1 MPPTLATYTPKGINY
16 FGLHPKAIAPLLP
29 WCYNGV
35 TAAPGSR
42 ASARVNRGVVVMDF
56 FRQQLFNIIA
66 FVFLGLFVAVWGSV
80 LLRVGFWV
88 PDGRTVAPPLNGA
101 LVTAA
106 GVLATSLSS
115 LTASALGFTIAEVR
129 RDERGGGGAGGR
141 GSGAA
146 PAVSPSEVTAR
157 LSGRIVAAIVV
168 YLAVGLL
175 VLLLWLVK
183 GTASTDL
190 IGAFAL
196 SLLGWLIG
204 AAGVVF
210 QTEKSSD

>member
-1 MPPTLATYTPKGINY
+1 MHVI
-16 FGLHPKAIAPLLP
+16 
-29 WCYNGV
+29 
-35 TAAPGSR
+35 R
-42 ASARVNRGVVVMDF
+42 R
-56 FRQQLFNIIA
+56 QLFNIIA
-66 FVFLGLFVAVWGSV
+66 FVFLALFVAVWGAV

-88 PDGRTVAPPLNGA
+88 PDGRTAAPPLNGA

-129 RDERGGGGAGGR
+129 QAEGSAAARRPAGSATGT
-141 GSGAA
+141 AFN
-146 PAVSPSEVTAR
+146 PAEVTAR
-157 LSGRIVAAIVV
+157 LSGRIIAAIVV

-175 VLLLWLVK
+175 VLLVWLAK

-190 IGAFAL
+190 VGAFAL

-210 QTEKSSD
+210 QTEKTGT

>member
-1 MPPTLATYTPKGINY
+1 
-16 FGLHPKAIAPLLP
+16 
-29 WCYNGV
+29 
-35 TAAPGSR
+35 
-42 ASARVNRGVVVMDF
+42 MDF
-56 FRQQLFNIIA
+56 LRQQLFNIIA

-88 PDGRTVAPPLNGA
+88 PDGRTVAPALNGA

-129 RDERGGGGAGGR
+129 RDESEQDARRPSGPAEQ
-141 GSGAA
+141 GS
-146 PAVSPSEVTAR
+146 PVINPSDVTAR
-157 LSGRIVAAIVV
+157 LSGRIVAAIIV
-168 YLAVGLL
+168 YLAVGLA
-175 VLLLWLVK
+175 VLLLWLAK

-210 QTEKSSD
+210 QTEKRST

>member
-1 MPPTLATYTPKGINY
+1 
-16 FGLHPKAIAPLLP
+16 
-29 WCYNGV
+29 
-35 TAAPGSR
+35 
-42 ASARVNRGVVVMDF
+42 MDF
-56 FRQQLFNIIA
+56 LRQQLFNIIA

-129 RDERGGGGAGGR
+129 RDESEQDARR
-141 GSGAA
+141 PSGSGGSST
-146 PAVSPSEVTAR
+146 VINPSDVTAR
-157 LSGRIVAAIVV
+157 LSGRIIAAIIV
-168 YLAVGLL
+168 YLAVGLA
-175 VLLLWLVK
+175 VLLLWLAK

-210 QTEKSSD
+210 QTEKRST

>member
-1 MPPTLATYTPKGINY
+1 M
-16 FGLHPKAIAPLLP
+16 
-29 WCYNGV
+29 
-35 TAAPGSR
+35 
-42 ASARVNRGVVVMDF
+42 MDF
-56 FRQQLFNIIA
+56 LRQQLFNIIA
-66 FVFLGLFVAVWGSV
+66 LVFLGLFVAVWGTV

-88 PDGRTVAPPLNGA
+88 PDGRTAAPPLNGA

-129 RDERGGGGAGGR
+129 RGEPGSGDSAPAGAPAGGR
-141 GSGAA
+141 GRGSATM
-146 PAVSPSEVTAR
+146 VSPSDVMAS
-157 LSGRIVAAIVV
+157 LSGRVVAAIVV

-210 QTEKSSD
+210 QTEKPSG

>member
-1 MPPTLATYTPKGINY
+1 MEIL
-16 FGLHPKAIAPLLP
+16 
-29 WCYNGV
+29 
-35 TAAPGSR
+35 
-42 ASARVNRGVVVMDF
+42 
-56 FRQQLFNIIA
+56 RQQLFNIIA

-129 RDERGGGGAGGR
+129 RDESGQDARRPSGPGAP
-141 GSGAA
+141 GSST
-146 PAVSPSEVTAR
+146 AVNPSDVTAR
-157 LSGRIVAAIVV
+157 LSGRIIAAIIV
-168 YLAVGLL
+168 YLAVGLA
-175 VLLLWLVK
+175 VLLLWLAK

-210 QTEKSSD
+210 QTEKRNT

>member
-1 MPPTLATYTPKGINY
+1 
-16 FGLHPKAIAPLLP
+16 
-29 WCYNGV
+29 
-35 TAAPGSR
+35 
-42 ASARVNRGVVVMDF
+42 MDIL
-56 FRQQLFNIIA
+56 RQQLFNIIA

-129 RDERGGGGAGGR
+129 REESGQDTRRPSGPGAP
-141 GSGAA
+141 GSSTAIN
-146 PAVSPSEVTAR
+146 PSDVTAR
-157 LSGRIVAAIVV
+157 LSGRIIAAIIV
-168 YLAVGLL
+168 YLAVGLA
-175 VLLLWLVK
+175 VLLLWLAK

-210 QTEKSSD
+210 QTEKRST

>member
-1 MPPTLATYTPKGINY
+1 
-16 FGLHPKAIAPLLP
+16 
-29 WCYNGV
+29 
-35 TAAPGSR
+35 
-42 ASARVNRGVVVMDF
+42 MDF
-56 FRQQLFNIIA
+56 LRQQLFNIIA

-129 RDERGGGGAGGR
+129 RDESEQDARRPSGHAGQ
-141 GSGAA
+141 GS
-146 PAVSPSEVTAR
+146 PVINPSDVTAR
-157 LSGRIVAAIVV
+157 LSGRIVAAIIV
-168 YLAVGLL
+168 YLAVGLA
-175 VLLLWLVK
+175 VLLLWLAK

-210 QTEKSSD
+210 QTEKRST

>member
-1 MPPTLATYTPKGINY
+1 MGMNML
-16 FGLHPKAIAPLLP
+16 
-29 WCYNGV
+29 
-35 TAAPGSR
+35 
-42 ASARVNRGVVVMDF
+42 
-56 FRQQLFNIIA
+56 RQQLFNIIA
-66 FVFLGLFVAVWGSV
+66 MVFLGLFVAVWGSV

-129 RDERGGGGAGGR
+129 RDERDAEAAR
-141 GSGAA
+141 KSA
-146 PAVSPSEVTAR
+146 PANTAAFSPGEVTAR
-157 LSGRIVAAIVV
+157 LSGRIIAAVVV
-168 YLAVGLL
+168 YLAMGLL

-183 GTASTDL
+183 GTAATDL

-210 QTEKSSD
+210 QTEKPAT

>member
-1 MPPTLATYTPKGINY
+1 
-16 FGLHPKAIAPLLP
+16 
-29 WCYNGV
+29 
-35 TAAPGSR
+35 
-42 ASARVNRGVVVMDF
+42 MDF
-56 FRQQLFNIIA
+56 LRQQLFNIIA
-66 FVFLGLFVAVWGSV
+66 FVFLGLFVAVWSSV

-129 RDERGGGGAGGR
+129 RDEEVRRDLQPGADAGV
-141 GSGAA
+141 AFN
-146 PAVSPSEVTAR
+146 PAEVTAR
-157 LSGRIVAAIVV
+157 LSPRIVAAVVV

-196 SLLGWLIG
+196 SLLGWLLG

-210 QTEKSSD
+210 QTEKPVS

>member
-1 MPPTLATYTPKGINY
+1 
-16 FGLHPKAIAPLLP
+16 
-29 WCYNGV
+29 
-35 TAAPGSR
+35 
-42 ASARVNRGVVVMDF
+42 MDF
-56 FRQQLFNIIA
+56 LRQQLFNIIA

-88 PDGRTVAPPLNGA
+88 PDGRTAAPPLNGA

-129 RDERGGGGAGGR
+129 RDEEIRRDLQPGAK
-141 GSGAA
+141 ATTA
-146 PAVSPSEVTAR
+146 FNPSDVAAR
-157 LSGRIVAAIVV
+157 LSGRIVTAVVV

-210 QTEKSSD
+210 QTEKPTA

>member
-1 MPPTLATYTPKGINY
+1 MHPTLTTYTSKGINY
-16 FGLHPKAIAPLLP
+16 FGSPLTIACPP
-29 WCYNGV
+29 RRCYNGWTV
-35 TAAPGSR
+35 APADPAA
-42 ASARVNRGVVVMDF
+42 AARDKGEAIMDAV
-56 FRQQLFNIIA
+56 RRQLFNIIA
-66 FVFLGLFVAVWGSV
+66 FVFLALFVAVWGTV

-88 PDGRTVAPPLNGA
+88 PDGRTAAPPLNGA

-129 RDERGGGGAGGR
+129 HAEGADR
-141 GSGAA
+141 NNTLFN
-146 PAVSPSEVTAR
+146 PSEVTAR

-175 VLLLWLVK
+175 VLLLWLAK

-210 QTEKSSD
+210 QTEKADS

>member
-1 MPPTLATYTPKGINY
+1 
-16 FGLHPKAIAPLLP
+16 
-29 WCYNGV
+29 
-35 TAAPGSR
+35 
-42 ASARVNRGVVVMDF
+42 MDVL
-56 FRQQLFNIIA
+56 RQQLFNIIA

-88 PDGRTVAPPLNGA
+88 PDGRTAAPPLNGA

-129 RDERGGGGAGGR
+129 QAEGAARSIRGAATGGGATGINPG
-141 GSGAA
+141 
-146 PAVSPSEVTAR
+146 EITAR

-168 YLAVGLL
+168 YLAVGLM

-210 QTEKSSD
+210 QTEKTGS

>member
-1 MPPTLATYTPKGINY
+1 
-16 FGLHPKAIAPLLP
+16 
-29 WCYNGV
+29 
-35 TAAPGSR
+35 
-42 ASARVNRGVVVMDF
+42 
-56 FRQQLFNIIA
+56 
-66 FVFLGLFVAVWGSV
+66 
-80 LLRVGFWV
+80 
-88 PDGRTVAPPLNGA
+88 

-129 RDERGGGGAGGR
+129 RDERDAEARRPAGPAAAGGAFN
-141 GSGAA
+141 
-146 PAVSPSEVTAR
+146 PSEVTAR
-157 LSGRIVAAIVV
+157 LSGRIVAAVVV

-210 QTEKSSD
+210 QTEKPTT

>member
-1 MPPTLATYTPKGINY
+1 
-16 FGLHPKAIAPLLP
+16 
-29 WCYNGV
+29 
-35 TAAPGSR
+35 
-42 ASARVNRGVVVMDF
+42 MDF
-56 FRQQLFNIIA
+56 LRQQLFNISA
-66 FVFLGLFVAVWGSV
+66 FVFLGLFVAVWGTV

-129 RDERGGGGAGGR
+129 RDEREQEARRPSGPGAPGGAM
-141 GSGAA
+141 AFN
-146 PAVSPSEVTAR
+146 PSEVTAR
-157 LSGRIVAAIVV
+157 LSGRIVAAVVV

-175 VLLLWLVK
+175 VLLLWLIK

-210 QTEKSSD
+210 QTEKPTT

>member
-1 MPPTLATYTPKGINY
+1 M
-16 FGLHPKAIAPLLP
+16 
-29 WCYNGV
+29 
-35 TAAPGSR
+35 
-42 ASARVNRGVVVMDF
+42 VMEF
-56 FRQQLFNIIA
+56 LRQQLFNIIA
-66 FVFLGLFVAVWGSV
+66 FVFLGLFVAVWGAV

-129 RDERGGGGAGGR
+129 RDELQREPGR
-141 GSGAA
+141 PSGPGTTASTVA
-146 PAVSPSEVTAR
+146 FNPSEVTAR

-168 YLAVGLL
+168 YLAVGLA
-175 VLLLWLVK
+175 VLLLWLAK

-210 QTEKSSD
+210 QTEKPSS

>member
-16 FGLHPKAIAPLLP
+16 FGTATASCPAPPPVLEHI
-29 WCYNGV
+29 
-35 TAAPGSR
+35 
-42 ASARVNRGVVVMDF
+42 MDVL
-56 FRQQLFNIIA
+56 RRHLFNIIA

-88 PDGRTVAPPLNGA
+88 PDGRTAAPPLSGA

-129 RDERGGGGAGGR
+129 QAEGKAEARRTGSATPGGTATFN
-141 GSGAA
+141 
-146 PAVSPSEVTAR
+146 PSDVTAR
-157 LSGRIVAAIVV
+157 LSGRIIAAIVV

-175 VLLLWLVK
+175 VLLLWLAK

-210 QTEKSSD
+210 QTEKTDA

>member
-1 MPPTLATYTPKGINY
+1 MEIL
-16 FGLHPKAIAPLLP
+16 
-29 WCYNGV
+29 
-35 TAAPGSR
+35 
-42 ASARVNRGVVVMDF
+42 
-56 FRQQLFNIIA
+56 RQQLFNIIA

-129 RDERGGGGAGGR
+129 RDESEQDARRPSGPGAP
-141 GSGAA
+141 GSST
-146 PAVSPSEVTAR
+146 AVNPSDVTSR
-157 LSGRIVAAIVV
+157 LSGRIIAAIIV
-168 YLAVGLL
+168 YLAVGLA
-175 VLLLWLVK
+175 VLLLWLAK

-210 QTEKSSD
+210 QTEKRNT

>member
-1 MPPTLATYTPKGINY
+1 
-16 FGLHPKAIAPLLP
+16 
-29 WCYNGV
+29 
-35 TAAPGSR
+35 
-42 ASARVNRGVVVMDF
+42 MDF
-56 FRQQLFNIIA
+56 LRQQLFNIIA

-129 RDERGGGGAGGR
+129 RDEQVQRDL
-141 GSGAA
+141 A
-146 PAVSPSEVTAR
+146 PGDADAVSFNPAEVTAR
-157 LSGRIVAAIVV
+157 LSGRIVAAVVV

-210 QTEKSSD
+210 QTEKPLS

>member
-1 MPPTLATYTPKGINY
+1 MEIL
-16 FGLHPKAIAPLLP
+16 
-29 WCYNGV
+29 
-35 TAAPGSR
+35 
-42 ASARVNRGVVVMDF
+42 
-56 FRQQLFNIIA
+56 RQQLFNIIA

-129 RDERGGGGAGGR
+129 REESGQDARRPPGPGAP
-141 GSGAA
+141 GSSTAIN
-146 PAVSPSEVTAR
+146 PSDVTAR
-157 LSGRIVAAIVV
+157 LSGRIIAAIIV
-168 YLAVGLL
+168 YLAVGLA
-175 VLLLWLVK
+175 VLLLWLAK

-210 QTEKSSD
+210 QTEKRNT

>member
-16 FGLHPKAIAPLLP
+16 FGTATAPCPALP
-29 WCYNGV
+29 PV
-35 TAAPGSR
+35 LQHS
-42 ASARVNRGVVVMDF
+42 MDVL
-56 FRQQLFNIIA
+56 RQHLFNIIA

-88 PDGRTVAPPLNGA
+88 PDGRTAAPPLNGA

-129 RDERGGGGAGGR
+129 QAEARRT
-141 GSGAA
+141 GSAA
-146 PAVSPSEVTAR
+146 PGGTATFNPSEVTAR
-157 LSGRIVAAIVV
+157 LSGRIIAAIVV
-168 YLAVGLL
+168 YLTVGML
-175 VLLLWLVK
+175 VLLLWLAK

-210 QTEKSSD
+210 QTEKADA

>member
-1 MPPTLATYTPKGINY
+1 
-16 FGLHPKAIAPLLP
+16 
-29 WCYNGV
+29 
-35 TAAPGSR
+35 
-42 ASARVNRGVVVMDF
+42 MDF
-56 FRQQLFNIIA
+56 LRQQLFNIIA

-80 LLRVGFWV
+80 LLRVGFWE
-88 PDGRTVAPPLNGA
+88 PDGLTIAPSLNGA

-129 RDERGGGGAGGR
+129 RDERDAEARR
-141 GSGAA
+141 GPGPGVPGSASA
-146 PAVSPSEVTAR
+146 FNPSEVTAR
-157 LSGRIVAAIVV
+157 LSGRIVAAVVV

-210 QTEKSSD
+210 QTEKTTT

>member
-1 MPPTLATYTPKGINY
+1 
-16 FGLHPKAIAPLLP
+16 
-29 WCYNGV
+29 
-35 TAAPGSR
+35 
-42 ASARVNRGVVVMDF
+42 MDIL
-56 FRQQLFNIIA
+56 RQQLFNIIA

-88 PDGRTVAPPLNGA
+88 PDGRTLAPPLNGA

-129 RDERGGGGAGGR
+129 RDERDAEARRGPGPGAP
-141 GSGAA
+141 GSASA
-146 PAVSPSEVTAR
+146 FNPSEVTAR
-157 LSGRIVAAIVV
+157 LSGRIVAAVVV

-210 QTEKSSD
+210 QTEKPTT

>member
-1 MPPTLATYTPKGINY
+1 MEIL
-16 FGLHPKAIAPLLP
+16 
-29 WCYNGV
+29 
-35 TAAPGSR
+35 
-42 ASARVNRGVVVMDF
+42 
-56 FRQQLFNIIA
+56 RQQLFNIIA

-129 RDERGGGGAGGR
+129 RE
-141 GSGAA
+141 GSGQDTRRPSGPGA
-146 PAVSPSEVTAR
+146 PGSSTAINPSDVTAR
-157 LSGRIVAAIVV
+157 LSGRIIAAIIV
-168 YLAVGLL
+168 YLAVGLA
-175 VLLLWLVK
+175 VLLLWLAK

-210 QTEKSSD
+210 QTEKRNT

>member
-1 MPPTLATYTPKGINY
+1 
-16 FGLHPKAIAPLLP
+16 
-29 WCYNGV
+29 
-35 TAAPGSR
+35 
-42 ASARVNRGVVVMDF
+42 MDVL
-56 FRQQLFNIIA
+56 RRHMFNMIA
-66 FVFLGLFVAVWGSV
+66 FVFLALFVAVWGSV

-88 PDGRTVAPPLNGA
+88 PDGRTAAPPLNGA

-115 LTASALGFTIAEVR
+115 LTSSALGFTIAEVR
-129 RDERGGGGAGGR
+129 QAEASDRTARTA
-141 GSGAA
+141 GSGPGSVPA
-146 PAVSPSEVTAR
+146 PLNPSEVSAR
-157 LSGRIVAAIVV
+157 LSGRIVAAIIV
-168 YLAVGLL
+168 YMAVGLL
-175 VLLLWLVK
+175 VLLLWLAK

-210 QTEKSSD
+210 QTEKTSS